1 MCEKVTLLEQKEPLT
16 SLVAVVEDSET
27 AEAGVV

>member
-1 MCEKVTLLEQKEPLT
+1 MCEKVTLLEQKELSR
-16 SLVAVVEDSET
+16 SLVAVVEGSET